1 MLTKMSPRL
10 AQIVYQVGIIATSV
24 LAIAGIS
31 NAIDGNTANA
41 LANTIT
47 AVLGLLGVG
56 ATTTA
61 GIRVSR
67 QRKDGTL
74 DFTGPAAQ
82 QAVDAIAV
90 VNAQAVTATA
100 DRERV
105 LGALGDIAAATVP
118 VVVGSLAQQVI
129 RAASREA

>member
-1 MLTKMSPRL
+1 MTPKIRQTLYL
-10 AQIVYQVGIIATSV
+10 AGTVATSLV
-24 LAIAGIS
+24 TLAAVWHG
-31 NAIDGNTANA
+31 IDGGTATA
-41 LANTIT
+41 LGNTIT

-56 ATTTA
+56 ATGVA
-61 GIRVSR
+61 GAVVTK
-67 QRKDGTL
+67 QRADGTL
-74 DFTGPAAQ
+74 DFTGPAAK

-105 LGALGDIAAATVP
+105 LGALGDIAAVTVP

-129 RAASREA
+129 RAASREV

>member
-31 NAIDGNTANA
+31 NAIDGDTATG

-61 GIRVSR
+61 GIRVSL

-129 RAASREA
+129 RAAPREA

>member
-10 AQIVYQVGIIATSV
+10 AQIVYQIGIIATSV

-31 NAIDGNTANA
+31 NAIDGDTATA
-41 LANTIT
+41 LGNTIT

-74 DFTGPAAQ
+74 DFTGTAAE
-82 QAVDAIAV
+82 QAVAAIEV
-90 VNAQAVTATA
+90 VNTQAVAA
-100 DRERV
+100 VSDRDRV
-105 LGALGDIAAATVP
+105 RDALGDLAATIP
-118 VVVGSLAQQVI
+118 VVGPLAQQVI
-129 RAASREA
+129 DRAGR